1 MHIHI
6 CLYIYINTLI
16 YIYTYIIYIYRSHHI
31 LHLHNAL
38 IPQGRVVIDRFI
50 AHDLWRVLSPRGCCL
65 LLLLE
70 VNKEDEVKRLVEA
83 RGMFC
88 RKLISR
94 RAGGENLLVLD
105 IRKQAHAPL

>member
-1 MHIHI
+1 MNIHIHV
-6 CLYIYINTLI
+6 YIHIL
-16 YIYTYIIYIYRSHHI
+16 IYTYIIYIYRSHHI
-31 LHLHNAL
+31 LHPHNAL

-105 IRKQAHAPL
+105 IRKQAHAPP